1 MRLST
6 RTLRFPEELNYFF
19 FFFFFIW
26 LHLMGRAAYLAGFC
40 DAGRRPEVAGCGQ
53 DWIPLLLLR
62 LVCLV
67 FQSKRGTLE
76 VK

>member
-1 MRLST
+1 
-6 RTLRFPEELNYFF
+6 
-19 FFFFFIW
+19 
-26 LHLMGRAAYLAGFC
+26 MGRAAYLAGFC

-62 LVCLV
+62 LVCLA